1 MNGGEALVSTL
12 ISHGIDTTFCVPGES
27 YLTVLE
33 ALRVNRER
41 IRLVL
46 CRHESGAT
54 FAADANAKV
63 TGRPGVAFVTRGPGA
78 TNASIGLHT
87 AKQDSTPL
95 VLFIGHVPTREMGR
109 EAFQEIDYAEAF
121 GPLTKAV
128 IEVMRAEDCAEATAA
143 ALRIALDRRPGPVA
157 VVLPEDV
164 TEGEAGDIAIPAFE
178 PRTPRLPSAPA
189 LDTAAHLIRNAKHP
203 LVIAAEMIGFE
214 RAHAA
219 LADFGEASGAG
230 IGSGFRRQDV
240 IPHDHPAHLGNF
252 GLVLAPFQCDYWND
266 VDLVILAGARPDGCT
281 LQDFELLRDDQAV
294 IHIYPDRAAF
304 LETNPTVP
312 IEADAKPTLEALTAR
327 LKGFVPPAERLA
339 WRRQCHEAQR
349 RFAMP
354 GLDPKAQA
362 VGRVD
367 MAEIV
372 AQLGARLPKN
382 ASVVNDSG
390 AFASWLHRH
399 YPYAAPFSQ
408 IAACLG
414 AMGYGMPGA
423 IGAQLA
429 RPDKT
434 VVAVMGDGGFL
445 MTGQEIV
452 TAVQQRLPIK
462 VICCDNAVYG
472 SIATH
477 QYRRGGLD
485 ALYGTV
491 MNSPDFAALARAYG
505 AIAWTVEE
513 TAGFLPALE
522 AALAHRDGPSL
533 IHLKT
538 DMRDLNATGPQMAE

>member
-12 ISHGIDTTFCVPGES
+12 ISHGIETTFCVPGES

-33 ALRVNRER
+33 ALRVNRNR

-46 CRHESGAT
+46 CRHESGAA

-63 TGRPGVAFVTRGPGA
+63 TGKPGVAFVTRGPGA

-87 AKQDSTPL
+87 AKQDSAPL

-109 EAFQEIDYAEAF
+109 EAFQEIDYPKAF
-121 GPLTKAV
+121 GPLTKTV
-128 IEVMRAEDCAEATAA
+128 IEVMRPEDCAAATAE
-143 ALRIALDRRPGPVA
+143 ALRVALDRRPGPVA

-164 TEGEAGDIAIPAFE
+164 TEGEAGDLPIPAFV
-178 PRTPRLPSAPA
+178 PRVPRLPTAPS
-189 LDTAAHLIRNAKHP
+189 LDTAAHLIRNARHP
-203 LVIAAEMIGFE
+203 MVIAAEQIGFE
-214 RAHAA
+214 RAHGA
-219 LADFGEASGAG
+219 LAAFAEASGAG

-240 IPHDHPAHLGNF
+240 IPYDHPANLGNF
-252 GLVLAPFQCDYWND
+252 GLVLAPFQKEYWAE
-266 VDLVILAGARPDGCT
+266 VDLVVFAGARPDGCT
-281 LQDFELLRDDQAV
+281 IQDYELLRDDQAV
-294 IHIYPDRAAF
+294 IHIYPEREAF
-304 LETNPTVP
+304 RETSPTLP
-312 IEADAKPTLEALTAR
+312 IEADAKPTLEALTQR
-327 LKGFVPPAERLA
+327 LAGWSPPAERLA
-339 WRRQCHEAQR
+339 WRRKYHEAYR
-349 RFAMP
+349 RFATP
-354 GLDPKAQA
+354 GLDPKAKA
-362 VGRVD
+362 LGRVD
-367 MAEIV
+367 MAQVV
-372 AQLGARLPKN
+372 AQLGKRLPTD

-390 AFASWLHRH
+390 AFASWFHRH
-399 YPYAAPFSQ
+399 YPYAAPHGQ
-408 IAACLG
+408 LAACLG

-423 IGAQLA
+423 LGAQLA

-462 VICCDNAVYG
+462 VICCDNGMYG

-485 ALYGTV
+485 GLYGTV

-505 AIAWTVEE
+505 AAAWTVEE

-522 AALAHRDGPSL
+522 AALKHQDGPAL

-538 DMRDLNATGPQMAE
+538 DMRDLNAIGPQMAA

>member
-12 ISHGIDTTFCVPGES
+12 IAHRIETTFCVPGES
-27 YLTVLE
+27 YLTILE
-33 ALRVNRER
+33 ALRVNRNR

-46 CRHESGAT
+46 CRHESGAA
-54 FAADANAKV
+54 FAAEAGAKV
-63 TGRPGVAFVTRGPGA
+63 TGRPGIAFVTRGPGA

-95 VLFIGHVPTREMGR
+95 VLFIGHVPVREMGR
-109 EAFQEIDYAEAF
+109 EAFQEIDYPKAF

-128 IEVMRAEDCAEATAA
+128 IEVLRPEDCAAATAE

-164 TEGEAGDIAIPAFE
+164 TEGDADDCAIPPFA
-178 PRTPRLPSAPA
+178 PRLPRLPNGPA
-189 LDTAAHLIRNAKHP
+189 LDAAAALIRDARHP
-203 LVIAAEMIGFE
+203 VLIAGEQVGFE
-214 RAHAA
+214 RAHVA
-219 LADFGEASGAG
+219 LAAFAELTGAG
-230 IGSGFRRQDV
+230 VASAFRRQDV
-240 IPHDHPAHLGNF
+240 IPAGHPANLGNF
-252 GLVLAPFQCDYWND
+252 GLALAPFQTAFWRE

-281 LQDFELLRDDQAV
+281 IQDFALIRPDQAV
-294 IHIYPDRAAF
+294 VHVYPEREAF
-304 LETNPTVP
+304 RETVPTVAL
-312 IEADAKPTLEALTAR
+312 EADLAPTLSALSAR
-327 LKGFVPPAERLA
+327 LAGFVPGAERLA
-339 WRRQCHEAQR
+339 WRARQHAEQA
-349 RFAMP
+349 RFATP

-362 VGRVD
+362 KGAVD
-367 MAEIV
+367 LAEVV
-372 AQLGARLPKN
+372 AQLGARLPAE

-390 AFASWLHRH
+390 AFASWFHRH
-399 YPYAAPFSQ
+399 YPYTAPYSQ
-408 IAACLG
+408 LAACLG

-429 RPDKT
+429 RPDAL

-462 VICCDNAVYG
+462 VILCDNGVYG

-477 QYRRGGLD
+477 QYRKGGRE

-505 AIAWTVEE
+505 AAAWTVSA
-513 TAGFLPALE
+513 TAGFLPTLE
-522 AALAHRDGPSL
+522 AALAQRDGPAL

-538 DMRDLNATGPQMAE
+538 DPRDLNATGPQMAE